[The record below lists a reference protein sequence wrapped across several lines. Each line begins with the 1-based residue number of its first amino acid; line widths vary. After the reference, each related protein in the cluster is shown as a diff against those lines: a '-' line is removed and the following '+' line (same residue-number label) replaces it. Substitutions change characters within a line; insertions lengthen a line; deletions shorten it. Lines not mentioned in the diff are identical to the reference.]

1 MRITR
6 AVAAALAVS
15 WYLGTGE
22 AATVKVRAAEGEVA
36 RRITLSGEPLAWFF
50 HEGTDEHAGSPI
62 AGVVPT
68 SSNLTAE
75 TAQAPSPGRRPQASW
90 WWATGIGA
98 AAGAFGGA
106 AAASHC
112 RNEGGAACSAAIPVV
127 AGLGALAGFLIA
139 AR

>member
-1 MRITR
+1 MTITR
-6 AVAAALAVS
+6 KVAAALAVS
-15 WYLGTGE
+15 WCLGTGE
-22 AATVKVRAAEGEVA
+22 PAMVKVRAADDVA
-36 RRITLSGEPLAWFF
+36 RRITLRGEPLAWFF
-50 HEGTDEHAGSPI
+50 HEGIDEDAGSPV

-68 SSNLTAE
+68 SSSLTAE
-75 TAQAPSPGRRPQASW
+75 TAQTPSPGRRPQASW
-90 WWATGIGA
+90 WWAMGIGA

-112 RNEGGAACSAAIPVV
+112 RNEGGEACSAAIPVV